1 MLIRILVLGLVVGAG
16 VMIFA
21 PEALGTVNPEL
32 APALDD
38 FVTSYS
44 DRIAAAFSALQ
55 WVALGLAIAIGIS
68 VYSVLRRR

>member
-1 MLIRILVLGLVVGAG
+1 MLIRVLVLGLIMAAG

-21 PEALGTVNPEL
+21 PEAVGTVNPEL

-44 DRIAAAFSALQ
+44 ERIADAFSTLQ
-55 WVALGLAIAIGIS
+55 WVVLGLAIAIGIFA
-68 VYSVLRRR
+68 YSVFRRR